1 MSKTALSS
9 AAPCKAAGSRT
20 KTRPAKAPPGAKA
33 VAKPKARAG
42 AVVTRLPSAAGQS
55 PFGQPPFGQPAGDIA
70 VARRVLLTEANG
82 LAALAANLN
91 SQFTQAID
99 VLNRI
104 SGDGSQGRVIV
115 SGMGKSGHVARKIAA
130 TMAST
135 GTPALF
141 VHPAEASHGDLG
153 MVTTSDVLLC
163 LSNSGD
169 VPEMADLIA
178 HAKRFG
184 LPLIGMTSKPKSALG
199 QAADIALI
207 LPPVEEA
214 CPMGLAPTTS
224 TTMMLALGDALAV
237 ALMERKGF
245 NRDHYRVFHPGGRL
259 GKQLIKV
266 KDLMHAGQAI
276 PLVPAGTA
284 MREALVTMAGRSF
297 GCIGITGR
305 QGRDKGRLIGIV
317 TDGDLRRHI
326 DGDIL
331 ARKVETVM
339 TKSPLTIRQDMLAV
353 EALREMNQ
361 RRITALFVIDAGRP
375 IGILHMHDCVRAGI
389 T

>member
-1 MSKTALSS
+1 MTS
-9 AAPCKAAGSRT
+9 A
-20 KTRPAKAPPGAKA
+20 
-33 VAKPKARAG
+33 
-42 AVVTRLPSAAGQS
+42 PSAARVKRAGNKRATGGS
-55 PFGQPPFGQPAGDIA
+55 KVVKVAGGTPAASEDIA
-70 VARRVLLTEANG
+70 VGRRVLLMEANG
-82 LAALAANLN
+82 LAALAA
-91 SQFTQAID
+91 QIDGAFTRAVDILMT
-99 VLNRI
+99 V
-104 SGDGSQGRVIV
+104 SGNPAATTGIRGRVIV
-115 SGMGKSGHVARKIAA
+115 SGMGKSGHVGRKIAA
-130 TMAST
+130 TLAST
-135 GTPALF
+135 GTPAFF

-153 MVTTSDVLLC
+153 MVMQGDVLLA

-169 VPEMADLIA
+169 VPELADLIA

-184 LPLIGMTSKPKSALG
+184 IPLIGMTSKARSALG
-199 QAADIALI
+199 QASDVVLT

-266 KDLMHAGQAI
+266 GDLMHSGPEM
-276 PLVPAGTA
+276 PLVDSGTP

-297 GCIGITGR
+297 GCIGILGVK
-305 QGRDKGRLIGIV
+305 GRDKGRLLGIV

-326 DGDIL
+326 EGDL
-331 ARKVETVM
+331 LSRKVDDVM
-339 TKSPLTIRQDMLAV
+339 TRAPITIGPNILAV
-353 EALREMNQ
+353 EALREMNR
-361 RRITALFVIDAGRP
+361 RRITAFFVVESGRP
-375 IGILHMHDCVRAGI
+375 AGILHMHDCVRAGI

>member
-1 MSKTALSS
+1 MTS
-9 AAPCKAAGSRT
+9 A
-20 KTRPAKAPPGAKA
+20 
-33 VAKPKARAG
+33 
-42 AVVTRLPSAAGQS
+42 PSAARSKRAGKKRAKAQPKASLAKVVPVASRRPAAS
-55 PFGQPPFGQPAGDIA
+55 PDIE
-70 VARRVLLTEANG
+70 VGRRVLLMEANG
-82 LAALAANLN
+82 LAALAANLDASFSKALDILMN
-91 SQFTQAID
+91 VSRA
-99 VLNRI
+99 
-104 SGDGSQGRVIV
+104 GSHFRVIV

-135 GTPALF
+135 GTPAFF

-153 MVTTSDVLLC
+153 MVTHGDVLLC

-184 LPLIGMTSKPKSALG
+184 IPLIGMTSKARSALG
-199 QAADIALI
+199 QASDVALL

-237 ALMERKGF
+237 GLMERKGF
-245 NRDHYRVFHPGGRL
+245 TRDHYRVFHPGGRL

-266 KDLMHAGQAI
+266 KDLMHVGAEM
-276 PLVPAGTA
+276 PLVPTGTP

-297 GCIGITGR
+297 GCIGIVGTSGKMK
-305 QGRDKGRLIGIV
+305 DRLLGII

-326 DGDIL
+326 EGDLL
-331 ARKVETVM
+331 AQKVDAVM
-339 TKSPLTIRQDMLAV
+339 TSKPITIRQDLLAV
-353 EALREMNQ
+353 EALREMNS
-361 RRITALFVIDAGRP
+361 RRITAFFVIDGGRP
-375 IGILHMHDCVRAGI
+375 VGILHMHDCVRAGI

>member
-1 MSKTALSS
+1 MTTAPS
-9 AAPCKAAGSRT
+9 AVRT
-20 KTRPAKAPPGAKA
+20 KRAGKKSAKA
-33 VAKPKARAG
+33 VAKDSRP
-42 AVVTRLPSAAGQS
+42 AAGRSKVVQVTS
-55 PFGQPPFGQPAGDIA
+55 PKTPAGPDIA
-70 VARRVLLTEANG
+70 AGRRVLLMEANG
-82 LAALAANLN
+82 LAALAAGLN
-91 SQFTQAID
+91 ENFDRAID
-99 VLNRI
+99 LLLGV
-104 SGDGSQGRVIV
+104 SGSNPGLSSGVRGRVIV
-115 SGMGKSGHVARKIAA
+115 SGMGKSGHVGRKIAA
-130 TMAST
+130 TLAST
-135 GTPALF
+135 GTPAFF

-153 MVTTSDVLLC
+153 MVMQGDVLLC

-184 LPLIGMTSKPKSALG
+184 IPLIGITSKSRSALG
-199 QAADIALI
+199 QASDVALI

-245 NRDHYRVFHPGGRL
+245 NHDHYRVFHPGGRL

-266 KDLMHAGQAI
+266 SDLMHGGPEM
-276 PLVPAGTA
+276 PLVAAGTP

-297 GCIGITGR
+297 GCIGIVAAR
-305 QGRDKGRLIGIV
+305 GRDKGRLVGII

-326 DGDIL
+326 EGDL
-331 ARKVETVM
+331 LSQTVDTVM
-339 TKSPLTIRQDMLAV
+339 TKSPITIGPHQLAV
-353 EALREMNQ
+353 EALRQMNS
-361 RRITALFVIDAGRP
+361 RRITAFFVVEKGRP